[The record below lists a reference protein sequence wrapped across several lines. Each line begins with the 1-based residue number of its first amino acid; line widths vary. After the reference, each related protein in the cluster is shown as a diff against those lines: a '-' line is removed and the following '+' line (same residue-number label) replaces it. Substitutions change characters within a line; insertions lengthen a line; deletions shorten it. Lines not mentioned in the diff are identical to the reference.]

1 MSQRFQ
7 PPTPEELNP
16 YFPAFHVTD
25 FIAQGGMGAVFK
37 ATQISLE
44 RPVAIKILPYELGLD
59 IEFSSSFEAEAKAMA
74 KLSHPN
80 LVQVYDFGNIDGML
94 YIIMEFVPGRSLYDS
109 AHKKSVNM
117 SEAARL
123 ISAMCR
129 GLDHAHK
136 SGLIHRDIKP
146 GNVLI
151 DAHARPKIV
160 DFGLARGL
168 DETRVAE
175 TIYGTRGYT
184 APEVLRTPDKIDQ
197 RVDIFSMGAMLYEL
211 LTGRLPPHPYIP
223 ASTISDSDSEFDTII
238 LKALH
243 PQRELRY
250 PCAAEMADE
259 LDYLAQR
266 LEKVHTALVQ
276 LKRPEYTQLGDQ
288 QKKLPNNYS
297 RATLISICLFILLT
311 LSIIFLTTQDEDQ
324 HTGDQIRKHS
334 QPTEEPHVTESY
346 PLESNKGET
355 SSL

>member
-1 MSQRFQ
+1 MSKGFQ

-37 ATQISLE
+37 ATQVSLD

-74 KLSHPN
+74 KLNHPN

-168 DETRVAE
+168 DDTHVGE

-184 APEVLRTPDKIDQ
+184 APEVLRNPSKIDQ

-223 ASTISDSDSEFDTII
+223 ASTISDSDGEFDTII

-250 PCAAEMADE
+250 PQASEMADE

-266 LEKVHTALVQ
+266 LDKVHTARVP
-276 LKRPEYTQLGDQ
+276 LKRAEYTQ
-288 QKKLPNNYS
+288 PNNRKTALTRRYS
-297 RATLISICLFILLT
+297 TVALISILILTLLTVTILL
-311 LSIIFLTTQDEDQ
+311 LTSDSDDQ
-324 HTGDQIRKHS
+324 RTGDEPIR
-334 QPTEEPHVTESY
+334 PA
-346 PLESNKGET
+346 
-355 SSL
+355 SSKVASAKSRTL